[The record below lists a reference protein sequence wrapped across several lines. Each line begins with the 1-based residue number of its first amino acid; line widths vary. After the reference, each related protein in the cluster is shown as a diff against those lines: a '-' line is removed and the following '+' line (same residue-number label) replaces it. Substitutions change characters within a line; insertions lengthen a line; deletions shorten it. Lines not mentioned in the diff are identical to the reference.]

1 MAKTRF
7 NARDCTPLA
16 TCLEKHGLCVFPY
29 VRKGVHERALH
40 QRAELVL
47 CVAPHNECAMHV
59 HNHPQV
65 VAHDVKHEYIRVC
78 CVLWGFPYTETII
91 QPVLPTYTFPY
102 TDAITQPIYPT

>member
-1 MAKTRF
+1 MPKVHF
-7 NARDCTPLA
+7 NTRDCTLLA

-29 VRKGVHERALH
+29 VRKGVHERALP

-91 QPVLPTYTFPY
+91 QPILAT
-102 TDAITQPIYPT
+102 

>member
-1 MAKTRF
+1 MDDEVVLELSFAEWKCYNIRPTSVPKVHF

-47 CVAPHNECAMHV
+47 CVAPHNECAIDDK
-59 HNHPQV
+59 V
-65 VAHDVKHEYIRVC
+65 VLELSFAEWNARS
-78 CVLWGFPYTETII
+78 
-91 QPVLPTYTFPY
+91 QPPPGGCTRR
-102 TDAITQPIYPT
+102 